1 MKTKKEL
8 NDMNTIKVRK
18 EAALLNIKDYGKM
31 DRAKMIEAI
40 LDVQSHPVISSEE
53 IFTDRHEK
61 PLENGSPVR
70 ARVAGSSWFKG
81 TVTKFKNI
89 EGEQYIYV
97 LLDGK
102 EKGKMFHSIDVELDI
117 AGKSVV
123 TEINKPTTKSGKK
136 SVTTTP
142 EIAVS
147 TIDEVVPEASPVEQ
161 KEAAHL
167 EIKQVVILGD
177 VPNNGF
183 PITKHHEK
191 LKDVDLKGICKG
203 DLVSFVVSKTS
214 KVNPGATVIGKANSF
229 IWDNQDESAYFGIII
244 GDKVY
249 YKRPNAVTKA

>member
-1 MKTKKEL
+1 MKTKEEL

-18 EAALLNIKDYGKM
+18 EAASLNIKDYGKM

-40 LDVQSHPVISSEE
+40 LDAQVHPVIGSEE

-61 PLENGSPVR
+61 PLENGSTVH

-97 LLDGK
+97 LLEGK
-102 EKGKMFHSIDVELDI
+102 EKDKMFHSVDVELDI
-117 AGKSVV
+117 AGKPVT
-123 TEINKPTTKSGKK
+123 TEINKPVTKAPAKAAPIGDMSEMKIEDA
-136 SVTTTP
+136 P
-142 EIAVS
+142 AE
-147 TIDEVVPEASPVEQ
+147 EVASPKVPESTEP
-161 KEAAHL
+161 K
-167 EIKQVVILGD
+167 KVVILGD
-177 VPNNGF
+177 IPNNGF

-229 IWDNQDESAYFGIII
+229 IWDNQDESAYFGITI